1 MIFRQMFDPASSTL
15 TYLLSDD
22 QGNAVIIDP
31 VLEHVEDYLSLFESL
46 KLTLLLV
53 LDTHVHADHITGSQA
68 LKRHTCATTVIA
80 QNCGAPGYDRL
91 LNDGDTL
98 TFGSETLRIIA
109 TPGHTPGS
117 LCYLWRERLFS
128 GDTLMI
134 NACGRTDFQQGS
146 ATAMYHSITE
156 KLFTLPDET
165 LVYPAHD
172 YKGRRVSSIGEE
184 KVLNTRIAG
193 KNEAEFVEIMHNL
206 NLATPKRIHEA
217 VPANLLGGILPPLI
231 QPIKLR

>member
-1 MIFRQMFDPASSTL
+1 MIFRQMFDPETSTL
-15 TYLLSDD
+15 TYLLADD
-22 QGNAVIIDP
+22 QGSAVIIDP
-31 VLEHVEDYLSLFESL
+31 VLEHVDRYLALLKSLQ
-46 KLTLLLV
+46 LTLRMV

-68 LKRHTCATTVIA
+68 LRKHTCATTVIA
-80 QNCGAPGYDRL
+80 ENCGAPGYDRL

-98 TFGSETLRIIA
+98 TFGSESIRVIA

-117 LCYLWRERLFS
+117 LCYLWRDRLFS

-146 ATAMYHSITE
+146 ATQMYHSITE

-193 KNEAEFVEIMHNL
+193 RSEAEFVAIMNNL

-217 VPANLLGGILPPLI
+217 VPANLLGGI
-231 QPIKLR
+231 QPG

>member
-1 MIFRQMFDPASSTL
+1 MKGIAMVFRQLFDPESSTL
-15 TYLLSDD
+15 TYLLADD
-22 QGNAVIIDP
+22 QGSAVIIDP
-31 VLEHVEDYLSLFESL
+31 VLEHVQDYLALLKSLR
-46 KLTLLLV
+46 LTLRMV
-53 LDTHVHADHITGSQA
+53 LDTHVHADHITGSQL
-68 LKRHTCATTVIA
+68 LKQHTCANTAIA
-80 QNCGAPGYDRL
+80 ENCGAPGYDRL

-98 TFGSETLRIIA
+98 NFGSEILRVIA

-117 LCYLWRERLFS
+117 LCYLWRDRLFT

-134 NACGRTDFQQGS
+134 NACGRTDFQNGS
-146 ATAMYHSITE
+146 AVEMYHSITE

-193 KNEAEFVEIMHNL
+193 RSEAEFVAIMNNL
-206 NLATPKRIHEA
+206 NLATPRRIHEA
-217 VPANLLGGILPPLI
+217 VPANLLGGI
-231 QPIKLR
+231 KT